1 MTLIT
6 RNPFALINEL
16 QRDMNRVF
24 DSRLFPAVGTGDT
37 NVSSSDWVPE
47 VDICE
52 DAKAYHVSVDLP
64 GIKPENIDV
73 TAHNGVLSIRGMR
86 ESVHKD
92 KEQKRAER
100 SFGTFLREFTMPDS
114 ADLDNVQAKTQN
126 GVLEIIVPKIAKA
139 EPKRITVQ

>member
-16 QRDMNRVF
+16 QRDMNRMF
-24 DSRLFPAVGTGDT
+24 DSRLFPTRGETT
-37 NVSSSDWVPE
+37 VSSSDWIPE
-47 VDICE
+47 VDIHE
-52 DAKAYHVSVDLP
+52 DDKAYYVSVDLP

-73 TAHNGVLSIRGMR
+73 TAHNGVLSIRGSR

-100 SFGTFLREFTMPDS
+100 SFGTFLREFTMPDN
-114 ADLDNVQAKTQN
+114 ADLENVQAKTQD
-126 GVLEIIVPKIAKA
+126 GVLEIQVSKIAKA
-139 EPKRITVQ
+139 EPKRISVQ

>member
-24 DSRLFPAVGTGDT
+24 DSRLFPAVNQGDT
-37 NVSSSDWVPE
+37 NVASSDWVPE
-47 VDICE
+47 VDIHE
-52 DAKAYHVSVDLP
+52 DAKSYVVSVDLP

-73 TAHNGVLSIRGMR
+73 TAHNGVLSIRGSR
-86 ESVHKD
+86 ELVHKD
-92 KEQKRAER
+92 KEQKRSER
-100 SFGTFLREFTMPDS
+100 SFGSFLREFTMPDN
-114 ADLDNVQAKTQN
+114 ADLDSVKAKTQD
-126 GVLEIIVPKIAKA
+126 GVLEIQVPKIAKA